1 MNSRRLI
8 CIGLTAALALSS
20 LGLSAC
26 GKQGALERPAPLLGP
41 GSKRAQREAAARG
54 AAEANQNSSATSQTN
69 GDYSQ
74 PSDGAKDPAL
84 TPMRSSPPAGVSN
97 DPFGGRSGGVL
108 PDPYADPNRAP
119 R

>member
-1 MNSRRLI
+1 MNSRLLVCAGLI
-8 CIGLTAALALSS
+8 GALVGS

-26 GKQGALERPAPLLGP
+26 GKQGALERPGPLLERR
-41 GSKRAQREAAARG
+41 SQNRAQRDAAARG
-54 AAEANQNSSATSQTN
+54 AGEASLNSSGTSQTN

-84 TPMRSSPPAGVSN
+84 TPQRSNPPPVMN
-97 DPFGGRSGGVL
+97 NPFGGRTGGTM